1 MRHNESHGIWIAAL
15 VGSAIFTACANQ
27 AANQPPQQ
35 AQLARAVAT
44 PDRPGPPEPLSAP
57 ARAILKSRMA
67 SHARDMGDLVSAIM
81 ILDYKSIGEGADR
94 IAGDTNLSRPLTH
107 DATELNA
114 ALPEKFFERQD
125 ELRAQAKALAQA
137 ARELNPYRVAEVY
150 GHVSEACV
158 RCHADFR
165 PGEPAR
171 APSP

>member
-1 MRHNESHGIWIAAL
+1 MLHIESQGIWIAAL
-15 VGSAIFTACANQ
+15 ATGALLAACATQ
-27 AANQPPQQ
+27 APTQPPQQ

-81 ILDYKSIGEGADR
+81 ILDYKNIGEGADR
-94 IAGDTNLSRPLTH
+94 IAADVNLSRPLTH

-137 ARELNPYRVAEVY
+137 SRELNPYRVAEVY
-150 GHVSEACV
+150 GHLSEACV

-171 APSP
+171 APAP